1 MAGRPVSFSMSLTDG
16 PRPMKFLPCQPSVS
30 HGRTEPGPP
39 DRRLVVGWWIPSA
52 VLVSRTDYALFSA
65 PTRP

>member
-30 HGRTEPGPP
+30 HGM
-39 DRRLVVGWWIPSA
+39 A
-52 VLVSRTDYALFSA
+52 
-65 PTRP
+65 